1 MGASSAV
8 RDEVKALTQ
17 KVIAALLRRLP
28 QGSMVHIEDIQDQ
41 VELALM
47 RSGEHEVARAYVLY
61 REARAK
67 ERALAAAVKTEP
79 HVLLHGES
87 VPLSRTNLK
96 RVITMASQGLDAVD
110 ADKILHEVER
120 NIYDGIE
127 QKELY
132 RATILVARSLIE
144 KDPQYSFC
152 AARLL
157 LHVLREEVL
166 ATEVFEEDLQDR
178 YLLYFPS
185 LSKRN

>member
-1 MGASSAV
+1 
-8 RDEVKALTQ
+8 
-17 KVIAALLRRLP
+17 
-28 QGSMVHIEDIQDQ
+28 
-41 VELALM
+41 
-47 RSGEHEVARAYVLY
+47 
-61 REARAK
+61 
-67 ERALAAAVKTEP
+67 
-79 HVLLHGES
+79 